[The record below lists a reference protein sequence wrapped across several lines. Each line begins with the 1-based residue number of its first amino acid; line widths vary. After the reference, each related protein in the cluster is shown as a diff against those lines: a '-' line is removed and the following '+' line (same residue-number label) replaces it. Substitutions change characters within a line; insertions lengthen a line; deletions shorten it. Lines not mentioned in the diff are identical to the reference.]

1 MQFTFR
7 CVVALGLV
15 GLTIAGCSSD
25 KDPTAKGNGEE
36 GLGSGGK
43 GAGGKG
49 AGGKAASAGT
59 GGAPAMACAA
69 DTKGDGCRRCLAGAC
84 CSDYTACVADA
95 PCDKA
100 LDAQAACAAEPGSEL
115 STCFGA
121 LARSLYGDSGDF
133 PPLLQC
139 FITQCSA
146 ICGGPGAV

>member
-43 GAGGKG
+43 GS
-49 AGGKAASAGT
+49 GGKAASTAS
-59 GGAPAMACAA
+59 GGAPVLWGAA
-69 DTKGDGCRRCLAGAC
+69 DTKGDGCRKCLAGAC
-84 CSDYTACVADA
+84 CSDYTACIADA
-95 PCDKA
+95 PCNKA

-139 FITQCSA
+139 FVTQCSA